1 MAVPTSSETGRRKR
15 GRPPAKGKSKRK
27 DLNGGRSRDSEVV
40 AAAVRLFYSKGY
52 AATSIQDVADE
63 LGLLKGSLYY
73 YIDTK
78 ETLLRRI
85 FETSHEQV
93 QTIAEK
99 YKEADGPALERFQGF
114 LKEYTLWYLRNI
126 PRASLFAREWRH
138 AGDELRAVMLEQRR
152 YYDHTLRELIFAVGE
167 EHEFGPVIDA
177 SMISNF
183 IMSAVSSVPD
193 WFHPDGSRSAE
204 DVASLYVEYATRVLI
219 DGKSL
224 AQR

>member
-1 MAVPTSSETGRRKR
+1 MTSEAAAQPARRKR
-15 GRPPAKGKSKRK
+15 GRPPAAGKSKK
-27 DLNGGRSRDSEVV
+27 DLDGGKSRDREVV

-52 AATSIQDVADE
+52 AATSIQDIADE
-63 LGLLKGSLYY
+63 LGLLKGSVYY

-93 QTIAEK
+93 REIAEK
-99 YKEADGPALERFQGF
+99 YQAPEDGSALERFRGF
-114 LKEYTLWYLRNI
+114 LREYALWYLRNI

-138 AGDELRAVMLEQRR
+138 ASDELRAVMLEQRK
-152 YYDHTLRELIFAVGE
+152 YYDHALRALILAVGDE
-167 EHEFGPVIDA
+167 RRLEVADDA

-183 IMSAVSSVPD
+183 IMSAVSSLPD

-204 DVASLYVEYATRVLI
+204 DVATHYVDYATRVLTGG
-219 DGKSL
+219 DVQPG
-224 AQR
+224 

>member
-1 MAVPTSSETGRRKR
+1 MAASTTAANGRRGR
-15 GRPPAKGKSKRK
+15 GRPPATGKAKRK
-27 DLNGGRSRDSEVV
+27 DLDGGRSRDKEVV

-52 AATSIQDVADE
+52 AATSIQDIADE

-93 QTIAEK
+93 QEIAEK
-99 YKEADGPALERFQGF
+99 YTASEEPALVRLRGF
-114 LKEYTLWYLRNI
+114 LNEYALWYLRNI

-138 AGDELRAVMLEQRR
+138 AGDELRSVMLEQRR
-152 YYDHTLRELIFAVGE
+152 YYDHTLRALILAVSD
-167 EHEFGPVIDA
+167 EHDLGPMLDV

-193 WFHPDGSRSAE
+193 WFHPDGTRSAE
-204 DVASLYVEYATRVLI
+204 EVASLYVDYATRVLMG
-219 DGKSL
+219 GKD
-224 AQR
+224 AVQ

>member
-1 MAVPTSSETGRRKR
+1 VAVPTSSETGRRKR
-15 GRPPAKGKSKRK
+15 GRPPAKEKSKRK

-93 QTIAEK
+93 QEIAEK

-114 LKEYTLWYLRNI
+114 LNEYTLWYLRNI

-138 AGDELRAVMLEQRR
+138 AGEELRAVMLEQRR
-152 YYDHTLRELIFAVGE
+152 YYDHTLRELILAVGE
-167 EHEFGPVIDA
+167 EHDLGPVIDA

-193 WFHPDGSRSAE
+193 WFHPEGSRSAE
-204 DVASLYVEYATRVLI
+204 DVASLYVGYATRVLM

>member
-1 MAVPTSSETGRRKR
+1 VAASTEAEAERRKR
-15 GRPPAKGKSKRK
+15 GRPPAKEKAKRK
-27 DLNGGRSRDSEVV
+27 DLDGGRSRDSEVV

-93 QTIAEK
+93 QVIAEK
-99 YKEADGPALERFQGF
+99 YKALDGPALERFQGF
-114 LKEYTLWYLRNI
+114 LNEYALWYLKNI

-152 YYDHTLRELIFAVGE
+152 YYDHTLRALILAVGD
-167 EHEFGPVIDA
+167 EHNLGPMVDA

-193 WFHPDGSRSAE
+193 WFHPEGSRSAE
-204 DVASLYVEYATRVLI
+204 DVASLYVEYATRVLMG
-219 DGKSL
+219 GKAL
-224 AQR
+224 AEK